1 MFYNLNMAQDLLE
14 PELLYKRE
22 LKEKHHQNVVNLFDE
37 LVKQSQVDVES
48 NKALCTKIY
57 SKQEEAK
64 KVESKLSSARGLKI
78 LFIIMI
84 VLGAFLAFIS
94 IFTFMSNQV
103 LAGVILLLVGIA
115 LLAGGIVLLVTI
127 ASKKTKQFSVI
138 LEKLNKEIESMIA
151 EAYTQMNPLCSLF
164 DEEMPSQL
172 LQKTT
177 PLIVMDR
184 QFDNRKLEFLTS
196 NYGYTYKDKDNC
208 SKLAIQSGT
217 ILGNPF
223 AFFKELEMNIVDY
236 RYEGTL
242 VITWT
247 TMESTKNGMR
257 TVHHTQT
264 LHAYV
269 TKPRPMYSIDTY
281 LMYAND
287 AAPNLTFSRRPSNI
301 NSFDEKGLEK
311 YVRKHEGDLFKLAEK
326 EMGKGGNYTPL
337 GNSEFELFFGG
348 LNRNNEVEYRL
359 LFTPLAQKSM
369 LALMKSDEGFGDD
382 FSFVKKQ
389 KINFLTSSHSQGDA
403 LFCDVTKLYDFDF
416 EKVQEKFIDFMDYYF
431 KAIFFDLAPLLSIPL
446 YQQHKAREYIYKG
459 TIPSKFSDLD
469 HECTANK
476 YDPRIFADPETDT
489 KVIVKTDYVKANGDC
504 DLVKVTAHS
513 FKEIKHVEIVP
524 TLGGDG
530 RMHGVPVTWYEYIPL
545 QKESFINVGEIGGS
559 QIQFN
564 KLGNKD
570 IIFNRGLVSYN
581 QEQPLNIPIKELKEK
596 MAKL

>member
-1 MFYNLNMAQDLLE
+1 MAQDLLE

-22 LKEKHHQNVVNLFDE
+22 LKDKHHQNVVDLFDE
-37 LVKQSQVDVES
+37 LVKQSGVDIDV
-48 NKALCTKIY
+48 NKDLCTKIY
-57 SKQEEAK
+57 AKQEDVRKTQK
-64 KVESKLSSARGLKI
+64 KLNSARGLKA

-84 VLGAFLAFIS
+84 VLGAFLALIS
-94 IFTFMSNQV
+94 IFVFMAKEILV
-103 LAGVILLLVGIA
+103 GVILLVSGLALLGGGIA
-115 LLAGGIVLLVTI
+115 LLVTV
-127 ASKKTKQFSVI
+127 ANKRTKQYSQI
-138 LEKLNKEIESMIA
+138 LAVLNSEVEKMVA
-151 EAYTQMNPLCSLF
+151 EAYNQMAPLCSLF
-164 DEEMPSQL
+164 DEEMPAQL
-172 LQKTT
+172 LHKTT

-184 QFDNRKLEFLTS
+184 QFDNRKLEFLTT

-223 AFFKELEMNIVDY
+223 AFFKELEMNIINY

-247 TMESTKNGMR
+247 TMVSTKNGMR
-257 TVHHTQT
+257 TVRHTQT

-269 TKPRPMYSIDTY
+269 TKPKPVYSIDTY

-287 AAPNLTFSRRPSNI
+287 AAPNLTFSRRASNI

-369 LALMKSDEGFGDD
+369 LQLMKSKEGYGDD
-382 FSFVKKQ
+382 FTLVKDH
-389 KINFLTSSHSQGDA
+389 KINFLTSAHSQGDA

-416 EKVQEKFIDFMDYYF
+416 EKIQTKFVGFMDYYF

-446 YQQHKAREYIYKG
+446 YQQHKAQEYIYKG

-476 YDPRIFADPETDT
+476 YDPNIFADPETDT
-489 KVIVKTDYVKANGDC
+489 KVIIKTDFAQTNGDC
-504 DLVKVTAHS
+504 DLVRVTAHS
-513 FKEIKHVEIVP
+513 FKAIKHVDIVP

-545 QKESFINVGEIGGS
+545 QKDSFINVGEIGGS
-559 QIQFN
+559 RVQFD

-581 QEQPLNIPIKELKEK
+581 QEQPLNISIKELKEK
-596 MAKL
+596 MAKQ